1 MARELEFKFI
11 QDCNPL
17 DLIRVKLNDE
27 AFFAIIGKAPDRS
40 QHGMLVLDS
49 KRTPAIVN
57 FMVDGHIT
65 GDFETYKVL
74 VYGTDWKITPD
85 HAGICQV
92 AEGSLFKRTGACVIA
107 DNSQYIIADIHP
119 QMNRYFNLNSADIR
133 GAVGGGRAAFAGWNL
148 TVLGFDEPL
157 IKFAIA

>member
-1 MARELEFKFI
+1 MALEFKFI
-11 QDCNPL
+11 NECNPL

-40 QHGMLVLDS
+40 QQGMLVLDS
-49 KRTPAIVN
+49 KKAPAIVN

-92 AEGSLFKRTGACVIA
+92 AEGTLFKRTGACVLA
-107 DNSQYIIADIHP
+107 NHFQYIVADIHP
-119 QMNRYFNLNSADIR
+119 QMNKYFNLNSADTS
-133 GAVGGGRAAFAGWNL
+133 GQPGGGRAAFAGWKL